1 MASAVSH
8 SINFEYPAWNL
19 AFERRLLDRLIEEHT
34 PALSGVTPTV
44 RPPATKE
51 EKARIADYFTTIAA
65 LDVFIFESTALGLGV
80 VKDPA
85 LQILLT
91 RQIGD
96 DGAHAEIMRRAIER
110 LTRRDPILQIKQRAQ
125 QQWEI
130 VGDIPHRGLLG
141 FLAFELEYELYVVPD
156 IVLGWKTTRINDPE
170 LHQTGNDRFL
180 PDEAFHRQFIVAW
193 IKNFLA
199 RLTERQLEET
209 VAALLA
215 YDREFRTRRKSFYG
229 ALRRLGESATGAQS
243 VAGIDVV
250 NEAWHREA
258 LAYVLGRPSSTLESL
273 ADNHSAQSAT

>member
-1 MASAVSH
+1 M
-8 SINFEYPAWNL
+8 SIEYPAWNL
-19 AFERRLLDRLIEEHT
+19 DFERRLLDRLIKEHT

-65 LDVFIFESTALGLGV
+65 RDVFIFESTALGIGV

-96 DGAHAEIMRRAIER
+96 DGTHAEIMRRAIER
-110 LTRRDPILQIKQRAQ
+110 LTKRAPILQIKQRTE

-170 LHQTGNDRFL
+170 LHQVGNDRFL
-180 PDEAFHRQFIVAW
+180 PDKAFHRQLIVAW
-193 IKNFLA
+193 IRSFLA
-199 RLTERQLEET
+199 HLSERQREET
-209 VAALLA
+209 VAAVLA
-215 YDREFRTRRKSFYG
+215 YDRKFRNRLAPFYA
-229 ALRRLGESATGAQS
+229 ALRRLGESATGAHPVAGVEAVSEAIQS
-243 VAGIDVV
+243 VSA
-250 NEAWHREA
+250 
-258 LAYVLGRPSSTLESL
+258 VL
-273 ADNHSAQSAT
+273 